1 VDVLINIPSPV
12 FTEKRTRCNMA
23 GRSTWYVYGTIN
35 HKLHVYGGFNT
46 DGGAMSKGNSIKDWD
61 SDFRIILLDTLDL
74 GVAKS
79 IIAKR
84 MSGQPISFIVTRKG
98 G

>member
-46 DGGAMSKGNSIKDWD
+46 DGGAMGKGNAVKDWD
-61 SDFRIILLDTLDL
+61 SDFRTIMLDTPDL
-74 GVAKS
+74 NKARVL
-79 IIAKR
+79 IANR
-84 MSGQPISFIVTRKG
+84 MAGQPISFLVTRKG
-98 G
+98 E